1 MNCRL
6 VVFDLDGTL
15 IDTIA
20 DLGAAVNEALASKG
34 LPLHS
39 PEEYRG
45 MVGHGVRNLVRKA
58 LPEPLRGDEV
68 LLDTLLEKF
77 LAYYLAHID
86 VHSRAYPGISEL
98 LAQLQA
104 AGVQFAVASNKFQAG
119 TERLIRRTFPGIPF
133 AAVCGGR
140 PDLPLKPDPAII
152 REILSR
158 TGVRPDETVM
168 VGDSGTDIATA
179 AAAGIPCVA
188 VTWGFRPKAALLGAD
203 RIVESVAQLRDV
215 LLPE

>member
-39 PEEYRG
+39 LEEYRG
-45 MVGHGVRNLVRKA
+45 MVGHGVRNLVKKA
-58 LPEPLRGDEV
+58 MPEPLRGDEV

-86 VHSRAYPGISEL
+86 VQSRAYPGIAEL
-98 LAQLQA
+98 LVELHA
-104 AGVQFAVASNKFQAG
+104 AGVLFAVASNKFQAG
-119 TERLIRRTFPGIPF
+119 TERLVRRTFPGIPF

-140 PDLPLKPDPAII
+140 PDQPLKPDPAII
-152 REILSR
+152 REILAR
-158 TGVRPDETVM
+158 TGVRSEETVM

-179 AAAGIPCVA
+179 KAAGIPCVA
-188 VTWGFRPKAALLGAD
+188 VTWGFRPRAALQGAD
-203 RIVESVAQLRDV
+203 RIVESVAQLRET

>member
-1 MNCRL
+1 MHCRL

-20 DLGAAVNEALASKG
+20 ELGAAVNEALASKG

-39 PEEYRG
+39 LEEYRG
-45 MVGHGVRNLVRKA
+45 MVGHGVRNLVKKA

-77 LAYYLAHID
+77 LTYYLAHID
-86 VHSRAYPGISEL
+86 VHSRAYPGIAEL
-98 LAQLQA
+98 LAELHT
-104 AGVQFAVASNKFQAG
+104 AGIRFAVASNKFQAG
-119 TERLIRRTFPGIPF
+119 TERLVRRTFPGIPF

-140 PDLPLKPDPAII
+140 PDLPLKPDPSII
-152 REILSR
+152 REILTR
-158 TGVRPDETVM
+158 TGFRQEDTVM

-188 VTWGFRPKAALLGAD
+188 VTWGFRPRAALQGAD
-203 RIVESVAQLRDV
+203 RIVESVAQLREP